1 MSYFAFHLIFTL
13 PPILMLALV
22 QRQPLAGVGGIRAL
36 AALPLIALM
45 ALVYTTPWDNY
56 LIWRDVW
63 HYGRERVVGTIGY
76 VPVEE
81 YLFFL
86 LQPIFTGLWLYWLMA
101 QKDEPIQHQ
110 PSTIVRVTGTGFWV
124 ALSIAGA
131 LMLRWNS
138 GVYLGLILV
147 WAGPVLALQWVIG
160 ATQLWAKKRIWLN
173 GTLIPTLY
181 LWIADR
187 IAIGQGIW
195 SISDTYTTGLN
206 LFGLPLEEA
215 TFFLVTNLLVVQGLL
230 LFLLLGQTQTLA
242 GVRDAP
248 FCIK

>member
-1 MSYFAFHLIFTL
+1 
-13 PPILMLALV
+13 
-22 QRQPLAGVGGIRAL
+22 
-36 AALPLIALM
+36 M

-63 HYGRERVVGTIGY
+63 HYGTGRVVGTIGY

-86 LQPIFTGLWLYWLMA
+86 LQPILTGLWLYWLFA
-101 QKDEPIQHQ
+101 HKVEPIQQQH
-110 PSTIVRVTGTGFWV
+110 STIVRTTGTVFWV

-131 LMLRWNS
+131 LMLRWS
-138 GVYLGLILV
+138 PGVYLGLILV

-160 ATQLWAKKRIWLN
+160 ATQLWARKRTWLY
-173 GTLIPTLY
+173 GTLVPTLY
-181 LWIADR
+181 LWLADR

-195 SISDTYTTGLN
+195 SITEAYTTGLH

-230 LFLLLGQTQTLA
+230 LLLLLGKSQSP
-242 GVRDAP
+242 VP
-248 FCIK
+248 E